1 MYCMCGSMCLQ
12 VHAVP
17 QVYACRVCV
26 HVHVC
31 IFHTCMCYIVYTC
44 MCTIRMTVQSVH
56 FVHIHSTA
64 LVFYASMYTHV
75 HVYSMR
81 MLNAV
86 YTHMYIYTQCAL
98 CSVYTY
104 MHVSSMCVFYAVGTH
119 LCLFYTRVCVYTP
132 QAMPCDKYIYILLYT
147 LRVWVCT
154 LCTRYSVHTYIHAYI
169 HVHKCVYVNRH
180 PDHTG
185 LSDPRL
191 P

>member
-1 MYCMCGSMCLQ
+1 MLYSVYMY
-12 VHAVP
+12 VHHKDDCAECAFCS
-17 QVYACRVCV
+17 YTF
-26 HVHVC
+26 HC
-31 IFHTCMCYIVYTC
+31 IGVLCKYVHTCACILHAYVKCSI
-44 MCTIRMTVQSVH
+44 
-56 FVHIHSTA
+56 
-64 LVFYASMYTHV
+64 YTHV
-75 HVYSMR
+75 HIYPMCSMQCVHIHACV
-81 MLNAV
+81 LNV
-86 YTHMYIYTQCAL
+86 
-98 CSVYTY
+98 
-104 MHVSSMCVFYAVGTH
+104 CVFYAVGTH
-119 LCLFYTRVCVYTP
+119 LCMFYTRVCVYTP